1 LRRFS
6 FVTALL
12 FVGLA
17 ACNKPQTQSAEV
29 SNGDPAN
36 GNLAPTDQSAAP
48 AQPAPPVSPAGQS
61 YAPPTGDYPSDYDQT
76 SYAQPVEAPQPP
88 PPLPDYSQPP
98 APGDNYIW
106 TPGYWGYASS
116 DYYWVPGAWIVAPYV
131 GALWT
136 PPWWGYDN
144 NVYQWHSGYWGP
156 HIGFYGGVNYGFG
169 YTGHGYYG
177 AYWNNGTLDYNRSVT
192 NVDVSIVH
200 NNVYNYS
207 VPDNRGNR
215 VSYNGGRGGVEARPT
230 PQELA
235 VVRDPR
241 TPPVSAQVQH
251 ARAASSN
258 RAQFATAGGGHP
270 AALVATRP
278 IATSYKA
285 PEARPPAAAMR
296 AAQAAPAMSPRP
308 EERTPARAP
317 EPENRTTAQ
326 RPAPAQIPENRLAP
340 AVRPEAQP
348 APGRP
353 PAPARPE
360 PAARPQETA
369 RPQPAA
375 RPQEAPRP
383 QPAARPQEAAH
394 PQPAPRPQPAAHPA
408 APPRQ
413 EAAPP
418 KPKPA
423 APPRPEPKPKEE
435 EHKEP

>member
-36 GNLAPTDQSAAP
+36 GNLASTDQSGAP
-48 AQPAPPVSPAGQS
+48 SEPTPPVSASGQS
-61 YAPPTGDYPSDYDQT
+61 YAPPAGDYPSDYDQT
-76 SYAQPVEAPQPP
+76 SYAQPVEASEPP

-98 APGDNYIW
+98 APGDDYIW

-116 DYYWVPGAWIVAPYV
+116 GYYWVPGAWIVAPYV

-144 NVYQWHSGYWGP
+144 NVYQWHTGYWGP
-156 HIGFYGGVNYGFG
+156 HIGFYGGINYGFG
-169 YTGHGYYG
+169 YTGRGYYG

-192 NVDVSIVH
+192 NVNVSVVH
-200 NNVYNYS
+200 NVYNYS
-207 VPDNRGNR
+207 VPNSGGNR

-241 TPPVSAQVQH
+241 TPPVSAQMQH
-251 ARAASSN
+251 AREASSN

-285 PEARPPAAAMR
+285 PESHPPAAAMR
-296 AAQAAPAMSPRP
+296 AAQAAPITPPRP

-326 RPAPAQIPENRLAP
+326 RPAPAQTPENRP
-340 AVRPEAQP
+340 AQPARPEA
-348 APGRP
+348 R
-353 PAPARPE
+353 PAPARPAAPSRSE
-360 PAARPQETA
+360 VRPQPAARPQEAA

-375 RPQEAPRP
+375 RPQEAARPQAAARP
-383 QPAARPQEAAH
+383 QPAARPEA
-394 PQPAPRPQPAAHPA
+394 
-408 APPRQ
+408 PRQ
-413 EAAPP
+413 EA

-423 APPRPEPKPKEE
+423 APPRPAPKPKEE